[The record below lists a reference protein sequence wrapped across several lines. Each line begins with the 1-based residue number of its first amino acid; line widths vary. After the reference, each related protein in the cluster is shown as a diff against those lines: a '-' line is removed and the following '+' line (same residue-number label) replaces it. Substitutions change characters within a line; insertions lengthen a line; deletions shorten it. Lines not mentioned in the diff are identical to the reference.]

1 MNAMGTNLKLF
12 LISGFSNTLSEE
24 MVFQLEDWEPL
35 ALDVLYK
42 VQRTTDVEDHVRL
55 SVT

>member
-1 MNAMGTNLKLF
+1 MYVMRTNLKQF
-12 LISGFSNTLSEE
+12 MFSGSSNILSEE

-35 ALDVLYK
+35 VLDVLYK

>member
-1 MNAMGTNLKLF
+1 
-12 LISGFSNTLSEE
+12 
-24 MVFQLEDWEPL
+24 MVFQLEDWEQL
-35 ALDVLYK
+35 ILHILYK